1 MRLYQNFQEK
11 APWIRSPPGERRA
24 VKARGAKA
32 DDSLSVFLPNRGSR
46 VLSQSGTIHSR
57 KVVVMMPANV
67 AGDFRQ
73 ALEAFAAAVEWID
86 SDATDAMSRLA
97 VTEADAIV
105 VESPVPPALAGA
117 PAGLWMDLLN
127 GINHRMRVIVFGN
140 IPDSVPG
147 KNYRGLEFVPR
158 VDGVEGVI
166 LRLRALGILAP
177 EVPRRVRSHIGDMD
191 MAAMRAML
199 RKESVLSV
207 LCINASKL
215 RKLATRFGSDAF
227 DHVVT
232 EFRKTLLSMWGEP
245 GSFRAE
251 DALCQRKDDSLIFYV
266 ILQSARGRDPVPAPG
281 ALERLGE
288 RVTSRL
294 LGRLWRGVGDPGSS
308 LPSFL
313 TLIPEIGTGYATCVY
328 NPAVDSHDQIAQLV
342 ESALDLSRSQI
353 ARVRERQRELIMTLI
368 KSDELIA
375 PSYQAVFQLQGM
387 NLDIMGKKNVSSST
401 QSGLTLYRDLIV
413 GFESLIRVR
422 QATFDQ
428 KIFTDLVGYFDSK
441 ILKPDVLF
449 ALAHEN
455 HLALELDQA
464 CLSRAIRGSK
474 GLPGALMVN
483 ILPRNLYQVE
493 AIKELTGGRKGIVFE
508 VSESEDIGNYAKLSE
523 VCDALRGME
532 IEIAADDFGKGFGG
546 MDRIVKMRPDI
557 VKFDRS
563 LIDGIDRDPA
573 RQTFLTSLIAAAR
586 MVGAKVLAEGVERV
600 EEARL
605 CQNLGI
611 DFVQG
616 YLLHRPR
623 FPEEI
628 LQELDVSIK
637 QMDGGQVEE
646 HGRRKIGGAA

>member
-1 MRLYQNFQEK
+1 
-11 APWIRSPPGERRA
+11 
-24 VKARGAKA
+24 
-32 DDSLSVFLPNRGSR
+32 
-46 VLSQSGTIHSR
+46 
-57 KVVVMMPANV
+57 MMPASR

-73 ALEAFAAAVEWID
+73 ALEAFAAAVDWID
-86 SDATDAMSRLA
+86 PDAVDATSRLSM
-97 VTEADAIV
+97 TEADAII
-105 VESPVPPALAGA
+105 VESPAPGVLAGA

-127 GINHRMRVIVFGN
+127 GINLRMRVIVFGG
-140 IPDSVPG
+140 IPENVSG
-147 KNYRGLEFVPR
+147 KNYRGLEFVPQ

-177 EVPRRVRSHIGDMD
+177 EVPRRVRSRIGDLD
-191 MAAMRAML
+191 MVSMRTML
-199 RKESVLSV
+199 RKNSVLSV

-227 DHVVT
+227 DNVVA

-251 DALCQRKDDSLIFYV
+251 DVLCQRKDDSLIFYV
-266 ILQSARGRDPVPAPG
+266 VLQSARGRDAVPAPG

-288 RVTSRL
+288 RLTSRL
-294 LGRLWRGVGDPGSS
+294 LGRLWRGIGDPASS

-313 TLIPEIGTGYATCVY
+313 TMIPEVGTGYATCVY
-328 NPAVDSHDQIAQLV
+328 NPAVDSHDQIAQLI
-342 ESALDLSRSQI
+342 ESALELSRGQI

-368 KSDELIA
+368 KSDDLIA
-375 PSYQAVFQLQGM
+375 PSYQAVFKLQGM
-387 NLDIMGKKNVSSST
+387 DLGLMGKGNMSPASSAK
-401 QSGLTLYRDLIV
+401 SGLTLYRDLIV

-428 KIFTDLVGYFDSK
+428 RPFTDLVGYFDSK

-474 GLPGALMVN
+474 GLPGTLMVN

-493 AIKELTGGRKGIVFE
+493 AIKELTGGRQGIVFE

-523 VCDALRGME
+523 VCESLRQMD
-532 IEIAADDFGKGFGG
+532 IKIAADDFGKGFGG

-573 RQTFLTSLIAAAR
+573 RQSFLTSLIAAAR
-586 MVGAKVLAEGVERV
+586 MVGAKVLAEGVERI
-600 EEARL
+600 EEASL
-605 CQNLGI
+605 CQSLGI

-628 LQELDVSIK
+628 TRELDSAASSGKINDKVS
-637 QMDGGQVEE
+637 
-646 HGRRKIGGAA
+646 GAA

>member
-1 MRLYQNFQEK
+1 M
-11 APWIRSPPGERRA
+11 
-24 VKARGAKA
+24 
-32 DDSLSVFLPNRGSR
+32 
-46 VLSQSGTIHSR
+46 SQSGTIHSR
-57 KVVVMMPANV
+57 KVVVMMPASL

-127 GINHRMRVIVFGN
+127 GINHRMRVIVFGS
-140 IPDSVPG
+140 IPESVAG
-147 KNYRGLEFVPR
+147 KNYRGLEFVTR

-177 EVPRRVRSHIGDMD
+177 EVPRRVRSRIGDMD
-191 MAAMRAML
+191 MASMRAML

-251 DALCQRKDDSLIFYV
+251 DVLCQRKDDSLIFYV
-266 ILQSARGRDPVPAPG
+266 VLQSARGRDPVPAPG

-375 PSYQAVFQLQGM
+375 PAYQAVFQLQGM
-387 NLDIMGKKNVSSST
+387 NLDLMDHDIMSKRNVSSSP
-401 QSGLTLYRDLIV
+401 QSGLTLYRGLIV

-428 KIFTDLVGYFDSK
+428 RPFTDLVGYFDSK

-493 AIKELTGGRKGIVFE
+493 AIKEMTGGRKGIVFE

-532 IEIAADDFGKGFGG
+532 IKIAADDFGKGFGG

-573 RQTFLTSLIAAAR
+573 RQSFLTSLIAAAR

-628 LQELDVSIK
+628 LQELGASVT
-637 QMDGGQVEE
+637 QMDAGQGEE
-646 HGRRKIGGAA
+646 PDRRKIGGAA

>member
-1 MRLYQNFQEK
+1 
-11 APWIRSPPGERRA
+11 
-24 VKARGAKA
+24 
-32 DDSLSVFLPNRGSR
+32 
-46 VLSQSGTIHSR
+46 
-57 KVVVMMPANV
+57 MMPASL

-127 GINHRMRVIVFGN
+127 GINHRMRVIVFGS
-140 IPDSVPG
+140 IPESVAG
-147 KNYRGLEFVPR
+147 KNYRGLEFVTR

-177 EVPRRVRSHIGDMD
+177 EVPRRVRSRIGDMD
-191 MAAMRAML
+191 MASMRAML

-251 DALCQRKDDSLIFYV
+251 DVLCQRKDDSLIFYV
-266 ILQSARGRDPVPAPG
+266 VLQSARGRDPVPAPG

-375 PSYQAVFQLQGM
+375 PAYQAVFQLQGM
-387 NLDIMGKKNVSSST
+387 NLDLMDHDIMSKRNVSSSP
-401 QSGLTLYRDLIV
+401 QSGLTLYRGLIV

-428 KIFTDLVGYFDSK
+428 RPFTDLVGYFDSK

-493 AIKELTGGRKGIVFE
+493 AIKEMTGGRKGIVFE

-532 IEIAADDFGKGFGG
+532 IKIAADDFGKGFGG

-573 RQTFLTSLIAAAR
+573 RQSFLTSLIAAAR

-628 LQELDVSIK
+628 LQELGASVT
-637 QMDGGQVEE
+637 QMDAGQGEE
-646 HGRRKIGGAA
+646 PDRRKIGGAA